1 MTWGGESKFYCMN
14 YVNQFKLSDLL
25 VLSEAVV
32 AAVKTR
38 KGLE

>member
-1 MTWGGESKFYCMN
+1 MN
-14 YVNQFKLSDLL
+14 YVNQFKLSDLF

-32 AAVKTR
+32 AAAAVKTR